1 MYRRSKSLVRKFIL
15 AQGLTVLLVLASA
28 LQGQAQRVSDIPAPS
43 SDVSVKFLGEENDM
57 MVFSVHF
64 TNKNESKYNVSIY
77 NNAGDVLFRDVFQV
91 RSFDKKFKVPKE
103 NGKLDLVVA
112 NVTDKVTRNIK
123 IEEPASFTSV
133 EKR

>member
-1 MYRRSKSLVRKFIL
+1 MYRRSKSLIRKFFL
-15 AQGLTVLLVLASA
+15 VQGSTVLLLLAFAFS
-28 LQGQAQRVSDIPAPS
+28 GQAQTVSNLPAPS
-43 SDVSVKFLGEENDM
+43 TAVSVKFLGEEHDM

-64 TNKNESKYNVSIY
+64 TNKNESKYNVSIH

-103 NGKLDLVVA
+103 NGQLDLVVA